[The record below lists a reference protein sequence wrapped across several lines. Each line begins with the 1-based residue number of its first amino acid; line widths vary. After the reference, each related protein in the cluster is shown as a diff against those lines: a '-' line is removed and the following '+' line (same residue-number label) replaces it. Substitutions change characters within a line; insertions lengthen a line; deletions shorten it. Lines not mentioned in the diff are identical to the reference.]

1 MMRKLIDYPFSTLTR
16 KTSLI
21 LILTITTIVILDSTI
36 VKFASYT
43 GLQLPTLSNVG
54 IFLTFLAIFS
64 VIFILS
70 SYMTK
75 KVSESTITLPINIQY
90 FRTFFLSSQI
100 LIITII
106 FTIILQMILSNKYNI
121 ILVRAETYLTYIS
134 TLFFL
139 ISLVLIFVGWYRS
152 KRNYIIMLFT
162 LSFALLAINI
172 VISLIYLDSYFYRS
186 VKLDILPYPITSFVT
201 NFGGSAFHQQLAF
214 VHDILSILSFS
225 FMWLAISILI
235 SHYRFKYGR
244 LKYFILISIPLVYY
258 LFPFEAYFGNV
269 FFSLILDSPVSFAI
283 VYILI
288 FSATKQI
295 GALFFSIFF
304 LISSKLVSRS
314 RVRQSILISAIGM
327 ATIFGSLEI
336 ATLQYSVYPPFGLIT
351 TAFMPFGSYL
361 LFTGIFS
368 FALNIS
374 KNIAIRRELFIS
386 VNSQIDLLKAIGII
400 QMEKEVQRKFQVI
413 AKRTNIP
420 KYMDNFNLDNEEI
433 KELISDVVQ
442 EVSRTRKDIRNP

>member
-1 MMRKLIDYPFSTLTR
+1 
-16 KTSLI
+16 
-21 LILTITTIVILDSTI
+21 
-36 VKFASYT
+36 
-43 GLQLPTLSNVG
+43 
-54 IFLTFLAIFS
+54 
-64 VIFILS
+64 
-70 SYMTK
+70 
-75 KVSESTITLPINIQY
+75 
-90 FRTFFLSSQI
+90 
-100 LIITII
+100 
-106 FTIILQMILSNKYNI
+106 
-121 ILVRAETYLTYIS
+121 
-134 TLFFL
+134 
-139 ISLVLIFVGWYRS
+139 
-152 KRNYIIMLFT
+152 
-162 LSFALLAINI
+162 
-172 VISLIYLDSYFYRS
+172 
-186 VKLDILPYPITSFVT
+186 
-201 NFGGSAFHQQLAF
+201 
-214 VHDILSILSFS
+214 
-225 FMWLAISILI
+225 
-235 SHYRFKYGR
+235 
-244 LKYFILISIPLVYY
+244 

-351 TAFMPFGSYL
+351 ALFMPLGSYL

-374 KNIAIRRELFIS
+374 KNIAIRKELFIS
-386 VNSQIDLLKAIGII
+386 VNSQIDLLKAIGAS
-400 QMEKEVQRKFQVI
+400 QMEKELQRKFEVI

-420 KYMDNFNLDNEEI
+420 EYMDNFNLDNEEI

-442 EVSRTRKDIRNP
+442 EVSMIRKDIRNH